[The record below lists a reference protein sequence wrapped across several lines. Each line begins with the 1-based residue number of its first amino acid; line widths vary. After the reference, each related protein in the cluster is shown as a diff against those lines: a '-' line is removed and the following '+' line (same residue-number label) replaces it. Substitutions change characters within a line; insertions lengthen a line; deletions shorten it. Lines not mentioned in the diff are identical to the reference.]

1 MQRKNTRTKNT
12 SKCEENYTVKH
23 NCHRTGGKCTLVV
36 CDVKCWGTIYYFQL
50 ELQDK
55 IYMDAPQ
62 GGARVTLG
70 VPIDF
75 SW

>member
-1 MQRKNTRTKNT
+1 MQRKNTRMKNT
-12 SKCEENYTVKH
+12 SKGEENYAVKQ
-23 NCHRTGGKCTLVV
+23 NCHRTGGKCTL
-36 CDVKCWGTIYYFQL
+36 DVKFWGTMYYFQL

>member
-12 SKCEENYTVKH
+12 SKGEENYAVKQ
-23 NCHRTGGKCTLVV
+23 NCHRTGGKYYFGGLRCQVLGP
-36 CDVKCWGTIYYFQL
+36 WGTIYDFQL

-62 GGARVTLG
+62 GGAGCTH
-70 VPIDF
+70 
-75 SW
+75 